1 MHNQTNE
8 TTPIEGFIL
17 INKPAGLTSFQ
28 CVSRIKRLIG
38 KGARVGHSGTLDCF
52 ATGLLI
58 VAISRKAT
66 REIDKIMKLDKW
78 YLAQAKLGELT
89 DSLDINGALIEEK
102 SVEITREQ
110 LEQAIR
116 SFGTGYEQIPPLYSA
131 LKHQGKNLSDLARR
145 GSMSAEQLTSITAE
159 KKRFINLYSVEL
171 QEFAP
176 PFFTILAHVSHG
188 TYIRSL
194 MNDIA
199 QRVGTVAT
207 THELQRTIIGPFKV
221 SDACDLY
228 EIDSREKLEEKLISC
243 DVILAQISKY
253 KDPSPYHE

>member
-1 MHNQTNE
+1 MSF
-8 TTPIEGFIL
+8 EGFIL

-28 CVSRIKRLIG
+28 CVARIKKLVG
-38 KGARVGHSGTLDCF
+38 KGAHVGHTGTLDCF

-58 VAISRKAT
+58 IAISRKAT

-89 DSLDINGALIEEK
+89 DSLDINGVLIEEK
-102 SVEITREQ
+102 NVTVTHEQ
-110 LEQAIR
+110 LEESIR

-145 GSMSAEQLTSITAE
+145 GSMSAEQLASITTA
-159 KKRFINLYSVEL
+159 KKRFINLYSIEL
-171 QEFAP
+171 QSFTP

-207 THELQRTIIGPFKV
+207 THALQRTAIGRFTVEKAV
-221 SDACDLY
+221 DLY
-228 EIDSREKLEEKLISC
+228 EIDSRETLEKKLILC
-243 DVILAQISKY
+243 EQMLD
-253 KDPSPYHE
+253 H